1 MNKNTLKPLCILLS
15 AGIVLMSSHTGIY
28 ATDRSKILYTNKAEE
43 YVQSGVENAEIFMQ
57 HLSPMKMPWTGPLP
71 HFSISYQFEDE
82 NSRYRETPLRRFETV
97 FFISLPASALLSF
110 LGLTAYRGA
119 ARKTG
124 EFLPSE
130 FIYIALSTIGI
141 SLSIAAHDNRSLY
154 GKEIY

>member
-1 MNKNTLKPLCILLS
+1 MNKQPLKPFCILLS
-15 AGIVLMSSHTGIY
+15 AGIVLMSSHTGVY
-28 ATDRSKILYTNKAEE
+28 AHDRSKGLSTNSSEE
-43 YVQSGVENAEIFMQ
+43 YVQSGGEDAEIFMQ
-57 HLSPMKMPWTGPLP
+57 PLRSMKIPLTVHLSNS
-71 HFSISYQFEDE
+71 SISYQFEGE

-110 LGLTAYRGA
+110 LGVTAYRGA

-124 EFLPSE
+124 NFSPSE